1 MHLYTITPW
10 EAFMLPID
18 LVANWGKP
26 LAYLFYLLV
35 GIGFGV
41 SLETAGFSIST
52 KLAGQFY
59 FKDQTV
65 FKTMFTAVLFA
76 MPLLFIAVG
85 LGWLDYDRIYV
96 PPTYFWPG
104 VVGGLM
110 LGAAIIV
117 GGFCP
122 GTSIVSTG
130 TGKLDGLLFVLGAMV
145 GALLFGGTVD
155 RFYDFS
161 NSSYMGRF
169 TIPDWLGLDTGVV
182 VFVLVIFGVLLIWGA
197 DAIERAWKKREG
209 LFDPATA
216 GKEHRILVGVSALLI
231 ALGAITLIMGQPT
244 SADLWNRVAPEK
256 QPLLDSRAVQIH
268 PAELREAIYNP
279 LMKVIMLD
287 IRDEED
293 YNLYHIQ
300 GARRLG
306 ITQVPSLIPDLQNEP
321 DGTVVVVMS
330 NGETPATETWKIL
343 VSKPGINAYIL
354 DGGINNWIS
363 IYAPNA
369 FDPIP
374 IPPLPNQPDDPLAW
388 QIDQALGANQPGAI
402 PTQKE
407 TDIEYTPKIKLQKKA
422 PTGAGGCG

>member
-1 MHLYTITPW
+1 
-10 EAFMLPID
+10 MLPID
-18 LVANWGKP
+18 LAASWGKP
-26 LAYLFYLLV
+26 LAYLFYTLIGL
-35 GIGFGV
+35 GFGV

-76 MPLLFIAVG
+76 MPLIFIAVG

-104 VVGGLM
+104 VVGGLL
-110 LGAAIIV
+110 LGFAIII

-169 TIPDWLGLDTGVV
+169 TLPDWLGLDTGVV
-182 VFVLVIFGVLLIWGA
+182 VFILVIFGVVLIWGA
-197 DAIERAWKKREG
+197 DAIERAWKKRENI
-209 LFDPATA
+209 FDPATA
-216 GKEHRILVGVSALLI
+216 DKEHKILVGVSLLLFILAL
-231 ALGAITLIMGQPT
+231 ITLIIGQPT
-244 SADLWNRVAPEK
+244 QEDLWKRVAPEK
-256 QPLLDSRAVQIH
+256 QPLLDSRAVQIV
-268 PAELREAIYNP
+268 PAELREAYYSPIMN
-279 LMKVIMLD
+279 LIMLD
-287 IRDEED
+287 VRDEAD

-300 GARRLG
+300 DARHVDIADL
-306 ITQVPSLIPDLQNEP
+306 PSLIPELQNEP

-330 NGETPATETWKIL
+330 NDETRATEAWKIL

-354 DGGINNWIS
+354 EGGINNWIKV
-363 IYAPNA
+363 YAPNA

-374 IPPLPNQPDDPLAW
+374 NHADDTLAW
-388 QIDQALGANQPGAI
+388 QINQALGSNQPGAT
-402 PTQKE
+402 PTQQEGE
-407 TDIEYTPKIKLQKKA
+407 TEFEPKIKLQKKA